1 LEQLAE
7 LMNVSVGIAWAVAAL
22 VVVQLTLQVVVL
34 VDLARRPA
42 DRLNGS
48 RWLWATV
55 VVLGEIVGAVIYLAI
70 ARRPAPA
77 VEGERNLPAGDRA
90 AAAADL
96 LYGPA
101 EKR

>member
-1 LEQLAE
+1 MEWLAD

-22 VVVQLTLQVVVL
+22 VVVQLTLQVTAL

-42 DRLNGS
+42 DRLSGS
-48 RWLWATV
+48 KWLWAVV

-77 VEGERNLPAGDRA
+77 VEGERSVPAGDRA